1 LVASDA
7 GSYLYAFELDTG
19 SVFAQPWPCAY
30 GDAWS
35 TSYAGYRKSQFA
47 GHAYAA
53 WDTLKV
59 SPYQQWVETAENNSL
74 NPQTSGNFE
83 FQSGIVRIAGGGDR
97 NMHLLGKSVDTLT
110 NYTLK
115 GMFTFDSSSAEFGVN
130 FYSQWPTQSKKYT
143 FMRETDGHVNLYY
156 YPDST
161 DAARQLVDTSDIAV
175 ADQPGQWY
183 QYEYRLEQPDPDTL
197 KIKAF
202 IWAQDTIKPEI
213 ENINKTI
220 IAPPLISG
228 TVGIVDNSGTGY
240 KYFGLLNVVSSD
252 AAPGAN
258 MAYETFAADTI
269 VDIKPYTPHNWLP
282 DYRTTAF
289 AVGPDTAT
297 GFVLDTSG
305 GTQCLIYRHKDKAT
319 YPVTCNLAPYSNIEW
334 KDYEIR
340 GKIIRPAGATYDS
353 IGMGVIFYRQD
364 EKHFYA
370 LITKGSVGA
379 NSTDMKKL
387 QLRYYSL
394 DSVPSYVD
402 FAEATIDSPLV
413 ADSIYMAVRIN
424 TEDHWHGSS
433 YIGKVPK
440 FRFKAWLPQNS
451 PPNQW
456 QVTAYDD
463 SNTRQIIG
471 IGGLI
476 LTFKRP
482 FQSDQGVKFDKIEII
497 KVNE

>member
-1 LVASDA
+1 
-7 GSYLYAFELDTG
+7 
-19 SVFAQPWPCAY
+19 
-30 GDAWS
+30 
-35 TSYAGYRKSQFA
+35 
-47 GHAYAA
+47 
-53 WDTLKV
+53 V
-59 SPYQQWVETAENNSL
+59 SPYQEWIETAENNSL

-83 FQSGIVRIAGGGDR
+83 LQSGIVRIGGGGDR

-115 GMFTFDSSSAEFGVN
+115 GMFMFDSSSAEFGVN
-130 FYSQWPTQSKKYT
+130 FFSQWPTQSKKYT

-161 DAARQLVDTSDIAV
+161 DSARQLVDTSDIAV

-197 KIKAF
+197 KVKAF
-202 IWAQDTIKPEI
+202 IWPQDTIKPEI

-220 IAPPLISG
+220 VAPSLISG
-228 TVGIVDNSGTGY
+228 TAGIVDNSGTGY
-240 KYFGLLNVVSSD
+240 KYFGLMNVVSSD

-258 MAYETFAADTI
+258 IAYETFAADTI

-340 GKIIRPAGATYDS
+340 GKIIRPAAATYDS

-370 LITKGSVGA
+370 LITKGSTGS
-379 NSTDMKKL
+379 NSAEMKKL

-402 FAEATIDSPLV
+402 FAYAAIDTPPLV
-413 ADSIYMAVRIN
+413 DSLCFAVRIN
-424 TEDHWHGSS
+424 TQS
-433 YIGKVPK
+433 YWEGPVFVGEPSNIKAKV
-440 FRFKAWLPQNS
+440 WLPPNNEPNS
-451 PPNQW
+451 WALQKEDASNKRNNFG
-456 QVTAYDD
+456 TAGVIFNYKH
-463 SNTRQIIG
+463 SV
-471 IGGLI
+471 L
-476 LTFKRP
+476 F
-482 FQSDQGVKFDKIEII
+482 DQGLKFKEIAVI
-497 KVNE
+497 KAREQ